1 MRLLKFVNMGGWINW
16 ILFGILCFCI
26 CQCIERCIY
35 FLMTASHRSKRGFMT
50 RFEKRADE
58 IKNLPPEEQ
67 QKEFEKQTTLLY
79 YEMNRGLW
87 FLNFITAVAPS
98 IGLLGTVVG
107 LIDAFQ
113 QMSNLG
119 AQVSMQDLAGG
130 IWVAMITTEF
140 GMMISIPGLLF
151 YRTFK
156 RLIEKRMM
164 TIGLFVE
171 RTVNNAKAEQ
181 AKSQS
186 QSNAENAN
194 A

>member
-50 RFEKRADE
+50 RLEKEADE

-181 AKSQS
+181 AKLQL
-186 QSNAENAN
+186 EK
-194 A
+194 

>member
-1 MRLLKFVNMGGWINW
+1 MKFFEFVNMGGWINW
-16 ILFGILCFCI
+16 VLFALLCFCL

-35 FLMTASHRSKRGFMT
+35 FFTTSAQRSKRGYMT
-50 RFEKRADE
+50 RLESHAEKV
-58 IKNLPPEEQ
+58 KSLPAEKQ
-67 QKEFEKQTTLLY
+67 QKALEKETTLLY

-87 FLNFITAVAPS
+87 FLNFIAAIAPS

-113 QMSNLG
+113 QMSKLG
-119 AQVSMQDLAGG
+119 AQVSMQELSGG

-156 RLIEKRMM
+156 RIIEKRMM
-164 TIGLFVE
+164 RMELFVE
-171 RTVNNAKAEQ
+171 EKTGE
-181 AKSQS
+181 
-186 QSNAENAN
+186 
-194 A
+194 